1 MLYKSFYALVCIE
14 DESHKTLSVGVVT
27 ELIRGDIYFW
37 GALMAACIMGSL
49 PIIVLYAFCM
59 DY

>member
-1 MLYKSFYALVCIE
+1 V
-14 DESHKTLSVGVVT
+14 LSVGVVT

-49 PIIVLYAFCM
+49 PIIVLYTFFM
-59 DY
+59 DYYVSGLTAGAIK

>member
-1 MLYKSFYALVCIE
+1 MLYEFLYSLVFIQ
-14 DESHKTLSVGVVT
+14 DEFHKTLSVGVVT